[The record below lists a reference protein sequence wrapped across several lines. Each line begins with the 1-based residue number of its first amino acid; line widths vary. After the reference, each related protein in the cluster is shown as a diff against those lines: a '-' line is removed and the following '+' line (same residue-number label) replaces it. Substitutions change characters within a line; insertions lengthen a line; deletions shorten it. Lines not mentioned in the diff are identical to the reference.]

1 MVVGKNNKEQK
12 EANIGAQLEFTQ
24 LDNSGK

>member
-1 MVVGKNNKEQK
+1 MVVEENNKEQK